1 VAEDLARIHEKQ
13 NKIFNFLTIYR
24 DVCRQIFSVKILADC
39 ASTKYAFK
47 CASLAYSKE
56 MKEKLQLT
64 SKQAKQAETAL
75 SKYKKELEGIYKNEF
90 TNPSEVLQRINDASI
105 QKMAE
110 ILNADQLNEWKKID
124 ATYFYVMPQA
134 ETSEQLLND
143 LFEINGKAF
152 LYAMRRYVIN
162 FLSPT
167 WKSWVWDNAR
177 AEALK
182 VYKSKD
188 PIKKITRSWA
198 ILQQIGRLARMD
210 RVPLVVNK
218 KYYKVD
224 SKKVRFGWDHELGE
238 IEFTVGN
245 LDGSRWALWKSFVE
259 GKTNTNQISF
269 TVEHKKG
276 RPVMMLR
283 IPYEKPAEKY
293 ERDENRSLEVNF
305 DDEGIKIYMR
315 DGKVVSAK
323 GMPIDDVR
331 KVSVDFVAAVS
342 GIDAIKHRDEK
353 LLAELRSCGSFSECR
368 NGEGLPKAAKASQA
382 KRRALSEF
390 RSDRVREWNNRWAR
404 RIMSTARLWKCS
416 RIFVFDVPESLKK
429 RPWQWFNFKFK
440 LSSDAKLCGCEIVF
454 LTSPTVED
462 VVS

>member
-1 VAEDLARIHEKQ
+1 
-13 NKIFNFLTIYR
+13 
-24 DVCRQIFSVKILADC
+24 
-39 ASTKYAFK
+39 
-47 CASLAYSKE
+47 
-56 MKEKLQLT
+56 
-64 SKQAKQAETAL
+64 
-75 SKYKKELEGIYKNEF
+75 
-90 TNPSEVLQRINDASI
+90 
-105 QKMAE
+105 
-110 ILNADQLNEWKKID
+110 
-124 ATYFYVMPQA
+124 
-134 ETSEQLLND
+134 
-143 LFEINGKAF
+143 
-152 LYAMRRYVIN
+152 
-162 FLSPT
+162 
-167 WKSWVWDNAR
+167 
-177 AEALK
+177 
-182 VYKSKD
+182 
-188 PIKKITRSWA
+188 
-198 ILQQIGRLARMD
+198 MD

-218 KYYKVD
+218 KYYRVD
-224 SKKVRFGWDHELGE
+224 GKKVRFGWDHELGE

-276 RPVMMLR
+276 KPVMMLR
-283 IPYEKPAEKY
+283 IPYEKSAEKY

-315 DGKVVSAK
+315 DGKVIPAK

-331 KVSVDFVAAVS
+331 KVPLAFDAAVS

-368 NGEGLPKAAKASQA
+368 NGEGLPKAAKAIQA

-429 RPWQWFNFKFK
+429 RPLQWFNFKFK